1 MFNRIVCIVLK
12 WIKWEI
18 LLFFIIIKNKV
29 RNRMKLKKGIFF
41 LICNKGVRGIKI
53 SFRGGNWLNKYFLYF
68 NLFSKGNR

>member
-1 MFNRIVCIVLK
+1 
-12 WIKWEI
+12 
-18 LLFFIIIKNKV
+18 
-29 RNRMKLKKGIFF
+29 MKLKKGIFF